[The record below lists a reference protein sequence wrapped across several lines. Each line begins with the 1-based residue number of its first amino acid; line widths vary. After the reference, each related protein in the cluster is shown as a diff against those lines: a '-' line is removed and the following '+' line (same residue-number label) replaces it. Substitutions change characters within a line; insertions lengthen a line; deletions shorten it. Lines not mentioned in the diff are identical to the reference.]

1 MKNLFY
7 IALPFQLVVLCA
19 FNSQLVFAQDIPR
32 ETQIAQTA
40 SANGIVQKWMHPIRL
55 VVLYDEAS
63 FETEINILVE
73 NFNTQISGFPGI
85 SEVEYFNLDQIQT
98 DLYGHTIF
106 RKFHF
111 EQDGIAR
118 VMGAVIFDDG
128 GENTYLQAD
137 IFVFL
142 VKPETGV
149 LFGALAAPINEAS
162 KSRRF
167 ASLHRDSVCYGNV
180 ISVGG
185 ELETGLVFI
194 ESDDPAPSIVQC
206 LYGRISAVI
215 GGLNLEAESNL
226 FTFGN
231 REGPALDLANDFS
244 LLNAIYADS
253 VQPGDPV
260 ELVVEAFLAEVAQ

>member
-1 MKNLFY
+1 MTVRRL
-7 IALPFQLVVLCA
+7 A
-19 FNSQLVFAQDIPR
+19 VFLSIVASSLLAQEIPP
-32 ETQIAQTA
+32 EIQVAQTI
-40 SANGIVQKWMHPIRL
+40 SSNGTVQKWVHPIRL
-55 VVLYDEAS
+55 VVLYDEGS
-63 FETEINILVE
+63 FETEISILVE

-85 SEVEYFNLDQIQT
+85 SEVEYFDLDQVET
-98 DLYGHTIF
+98 DLYGHTVF
-106 RKFHF
+106 RKFHY

-118 VMGAVIFDDG
+118 VMGAIIFNDG

-142 VKPETGV
+142 AKAETGV

-194 ESDDPAPSIVQC
+194 ESDDPVPSIVQC
-206 LYGRISAVI
+206 LYSRIAAVI
-215 GGLNLEAESNL
+215 GGLDLETDSNL
-226 FTFGN
+226 FTFAN
-231 REGPALDLANDFS
+231 REGPSLDQENDFS

-260 ELVVEAFLAEVAQ
+260 ELIVEAFLAEVAQ